1 MKQPDRPIPSLLPLS
16 TNQQIMTTQQQNPPP
31 ITTYPLADQDLPAS
45 LALLQATLEATAD
58 GIVAFDLAGSIT
70 HYNRRFVEMWGIPD
84 TLLVADGRESPHRE
98 AVLAHILECL
108 EDPEKFLIDIRQL
121 YAQPEAEYCQV
132 LELKK
137 SDGRIIECHSLPF
150 HLGSQIAGRVWSF
163 SDITKLR
170 LTESRLRQSIKELSD
185 IKLALDQAAIL
196 AITDANGVI
205 TYVNN
210 KFCELSQYSRK
221 ELLGNTHKLVNSGY
235 HSGDFFANLWGTI
248 TRGNIWKGE
257 IKNRAKDGSY
267 YWVDTTIIPFIDEAG
282 KPFQYFAIRFDIT
295 GRKQVEEA
303 LQESQAKLK
312 RQTEQLQ
319 GTLSE
324 LERAQIQLVQNE
336 KMTALGQIAAGL
348 AHEINNPVS
357 FIFGNIAHADSY
369 IKDLLHLAEL
379 YQKYGGTPAP
389 AIMEHLEDMD
399 LEFMR
404 EDLPKLLASMKV
416 GAERIREIVLSL
428 RNFSR
433 LDESG
438 RKRVDI
444 HEGIESTLLL
454 LQNRLHGMPEAEIAV
469 IKAYGNLPELECCA
483 ADMNQVFMSILSNAI
498 DALES
503 QPGPKQ
509 ITIRTEL
516 VDAGDTQ
523 EYLPL
528 EAGPYAVI
536 RIADNGPGMPVEV
549 KNRIFDPFFTT
560 KPVGYGT
567 GMGLSISYQI
577 VVEKHGGHLRCISE
591 PGKGTELVVAL
602 PVNGPTTPDS
612 SLLQKPW

>member
-1 MKQPDRPIPSLLPLS
+1 MA
-16 TNQQIMTTQQQNPPP
+16 TQQQNPPP
-31 ITTYPLADQDLPAS
+31 INTYTLADKDLPAS

-58 GIVAFDLAGSIT
+58 GIIAFDLAGCIT

-84 TLLVADGRESPHRE
+84 TVLVADGGGLGHRD

-108 EDPEKFLIDIRQL
+108 ENPEKFLIDIRQL

-150 HLGSQIAGRVWSF
+150 HLGSKIAGRVWSF

-170 LTESRLRQSIKELSD
+170 VTESRLRQSIKELSD
-185 IKLALDQAAIL
+185 IKLALDKAAIL

-205 TYVNN
+205 TYANN
-210 KFCELSQYSRK
+210 KFCELSKYSGK
-221 ELLGNTHKLVNSGY
+221 ELIGNTHKVVNSQY
-235 HSGDFFANLWGTI
+235 HNRKFFADLWETI
-248 TRGNIWKGE
+248 SRGDIWKGE

-267 YWVDTTIIPFIDEAG
+267 YWVDTTIIPFLDEAG
-282 KPFQYFAIRFDIT
+282 QPFQYFAIRFDIT
-295 GRKQVEEA
+295 SRKQVEEA
-303 LQESQAKLK
+303 LQKSQAKLK
-312 RQTEQLQ
+312 RQTQQLQ

-324 LERAQIQLVQNE
+324 LQRAQTQLVQNE

-369 IKDLLHLAEL
+369 IKDMLHLIEL
-379 YQKYGGTPAP
+379 YQKYGEPLAP
-389 AIMEHLEDMD
+389 EIAAHLEEMD
-399 LEFMR
+399 LEFMS

-454 LQNRLHGMPEAEIAV
+454 LQNRLHGMPDGAIEV
-469 IKAYGNLPELECCA
+469 IKTYGNLPAVECCA

-503 QPGPKQ
+503 QPGPRQ
-509 ITIRTEL
+509 IQICTEVVAGGDTHEDL
-516 VDAGDTQ
+516 PLDAGS
-523 EYLPL
+523 
-528 EAGPYAVI
+528 YAVI
-536 RIADNGPGMPVEV
+536 RIADNGPGMPLAV

-560 KPVGYGT
+560 KAVGYGT
-567 GMGLSISYQI
+567 GMGLSIGYQI
-577 VVEKHGGHLRCISE
+577 VVEKHGGHLYCISE
-591 PGKGTELVVAL
+591 PGHGTELVIAI
-602 PVNGPTTPDS
+602 PVGGSTGPDPS
-612 SLLQKPW
+612 PLQKPL